1 MVKARGEQESSKE
14 CAVFCE
20 NELKKKNLPP
30 IRPVLTVD
38 WETRRAEIADLLQR
52 ELFGYRP
59 AEPEEVTFDVTPD
72 PRPDFESAADT
83 FKITANAKLAGGKSF
98 SFPFYAAIPK
108 GKNCLP
114 FFVHINFRNN
124 VPDEYMPTMD
134 MMERGFAVFSFG
146 YEDVSSDDLDF
157 TDKLA
162 GILYGGRERTGAD
175 CGKIPMWSWAASRVM
190 DFCATLDCLDLS
202 KSAVIGHSRL
212 GKTAL
217 YTGMLDTRFQFVIS
231 NESGFAGAAI
241 SRNRADRESGK
252 TFCCARFCVEHHM
265 QWFAP
270 NYAKYADHEEDMPYD
285 QHFLVAASAPRYV
298 YVGSADGDIWS
309 DPMSEYLSCCAAGE
323 IYEQLGRRGFLHY
336 AQSWPFLC
344 ASVVQGS
351 GAVTV
356 GEKRYDLP
364 KGTHFLA
371 PADWQR
377 YMDFIEKAPP
387 LKEL

>member
-1 MVKARGEQESSKE
+1 M
-14 CAVFCE
+14 FCE
-20 NELKKKNLPP
+20 NELRKKNLPP
-30 IRPVLTVD
+30 IRPDLSVD
-38 WETRRAEIADLLQR
+38 WETRRAEIADILQR

-72 PRPDFESAADT
+72 PRPDFGSAADT

-98 SFPFYAAIPK
+98 SFLFYAAIPS
-108 GKNCLP
+108 GKKCLP
-114 FFVHINFRNN
+114 FFVYINFRNN
-124 VPDEYMPTMD
+124 VPDEYMPTLD
-134 MMERGFAVFSFG
+134 IVERGFAVFSFG
-146 YEDVSSDDLDF
+146 YEDVTSDDLDF
-157 TDKLA
+157 TDKFA

-190 DFCATLDCLDLS
+190 DYCVTLDCLDLS

-241 SRNRADRESGK
+241 SRNRAERESGK
-252 TFCCARFCVEHHM
+252 TFCSARFCVEHHM

-323 IYEQLGRRGFLHY
+323 IYEQLGRRGFVHPDRY
-336 AQSWPFLC
+336 PEPGEAFQEG
-344 ASVVQGS
+344 SVGYHLRH
-351 GAVTV
+351 G
-356 GEKRYDLP
+356 D
-364 KGTHFLA
+364 HFLA

-377 YMDFIEKAPP
+377 YMDFIEKSPP
-387 LKEL
+387 LGQAR

>member
-1 MVKARGEQESSKE
+1 M
-14 CAVFCE
+14 FCE
-20 NELKKKNLPP
+20 NELKKKDLPP
-30 IRPVLTVD
+30 IRPDLTKD
-38 WETRRAEIADLLQR
+38 WESRRAEIADILQR

-72 PRPDFESAADT
+72 PRPDFGSAAEA
-83 FKITANAKLAGGKSF
+83 FKVTANTKLAGGKTF
-98 SFPFYAAIPK
+98 SLPFYAVIPK
-108 GKNCLP
+108 GKTCLP

-124 VPDEYMPTMD
+124 VPDKYMPSMD
-134 MMERGFAVFSFG
+134 MAERSFAVFSFG
-146 YEDVSSDDLDF
+146 YEDVTSDDLDF
-157 TDKLA
+157 TDKFA

-190 DFCATLDCLDLS
+190 DYCVTLDCLDLS

-231 NESGFAGAAI
+231 NESGFAGAAL

-252 TFCCARFCVEHHM
+252 HFCSARFCVENHM

-323 IYEQLGRRGFLHY
+323 IYGQLGRRGFVHPDRY
-336 AQSWPFLC
+336 PEPGESFQE
-344 ASVVQGS
+344 GM
-351 GAVTV
+351 V
-356 GEKRYDLP
+356 GYHLRRGE
-364 KGTHFLA
+364 HFLD
-371 PADWQR
+371 PYDWQR
-377 YMDFIEKAPP
+377 YMDFIEKSPP
-387 LKEL
+387 LVDA